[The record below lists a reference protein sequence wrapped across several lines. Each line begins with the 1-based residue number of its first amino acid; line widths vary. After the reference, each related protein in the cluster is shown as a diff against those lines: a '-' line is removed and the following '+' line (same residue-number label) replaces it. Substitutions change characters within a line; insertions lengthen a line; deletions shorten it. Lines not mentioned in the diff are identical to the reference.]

1 MYILFYDDD
10 IYDFIYNIINVVIK
24 IININIVILWMESK
38 FYGIQKI
45 RLIRM
50 NCRMFIFSVK
60 ETNEALQLEMK
71 LNKK

>member
-50 NCRMFIFSVK
+50 NCQIFECSSL
-60 ETNEALQLEMK
+60 A
-71 LNKK
+71 